1 MLNYHVTNA
10 SQEADHSAEE
20 RIMKAHFRLKLLG
33 LLALNIIGTAT
44 ANAAAV
50 TFVTFTSCSSF
61 VQQDQVVFGR
71 VLACP
76 QASISTDE
84 NSSFG
89 HLDGVTMRPLPRNGQ
104 TLDSYDFFLAQRANL
119 DPMLSTFAINS
130 AFMWSTVDGDARK
143 LPERDKLTVL
153 LEGGSRTHEYD
164 LSFQASNGVLTG
176 KVTAPN
182 GTMPISNGKINGK
195 TLSFSMKMLGG
206 QFTATVTGL
215 IAGDEL
221 KLSGQAAGR
230 PFQITAE
237 RVQSS
242 AGAPP
247 GVLKFKWHNT
257 Q

>member
-1 MLNYHVTNA
+1 M
-10 SQEADHSAEE
+10 
-20 RIMKAHFRLKLLG
+20 RAHFRLKPLG

-44 ANAAAV
+44 ANATAV
-50 TFVTFTSCSSF
+50 THTSCSSF
-61 VQQDQVVFGR
+61 VQQDQLLFGG

-76 QASISTDE
+76 PVRISMDE
-84 NSSFG
+84 NSSFDYI
-89 HLDGVTMRPLPRNGQ
+89 DGVTMRPLPRNGQ
-104 TLDSYDFFLAQRANL
+104 TLHFYDFFLLQGAKL
-119 DPMLSTFAINS
+119 DPTLSTLELSTFAINS
-130 AFMWSTVDGDARK
+130 AFMWSTFDENARK

-153 LEGGSRTHEYD
+153 LEGESRTHEYA
-164 LSFQASNGVLTG
+164 LTFQASNGVLTG

-182 GTMPISNGKINGK
+182 GIMPISNGKINGE

-215 IAGDEL
+215 IAGNEL

-242 AGAPP
+242 AGSPP
-247 GVLKFKWHNT
+247 GVLKFKYYST